1 MKCNFKFN
9 KLYWI
14 DLNTTQQDY
23 EEGIVSD
30 LEVFDEHFSFR
41 VFYKKYINK
50 LRYEKLGYV

>member
-9 KLYWI
+9 NTYWI
-14 DLNTTQQDY
+14 DLNTNQEDY
-23 EEGIVSD
+23 EEGRVSD

-50 LRYEKLGYV
+50 